1 MIQNDPYKILLDH
14 MLKNCD
20 TFLQSLY
27 SKDITVGPK
36 TTAFASLCEHWTSS
50 TECLNCPFTSNHN
63 LMRYTCIM
71 HIADQSV
78 REFKRTLLKVRDDL
92 YAHHYDVT
100 FTDPLSGWTI
110 FLKQNCLE
118 SEANKLINHLQ
129 NLDIDI
135 EIHKSPHL

>member
-1 MIQNDPYKILLDH
+1 
-14 MLKNCD
+14 
-20 TFLQSLY
+20 
-27 SKDITVGPK
+27 
-36 TTAFASLCEHWTSS
+36 
-50 TECLNCPFTSNHN
+50 
-63 LMRYTCIM
+63 M